1 MNIVDCVNNEA
12 VSKVIKCLVA
22 QLEFLPGLKMVARI
36 AQCIQQQQQQSGTT
50 TVVATSGSAI
60 NFSLIHTTLELG
72 NVLQK

>member
-36 AQCIQQQQQQSGTT
+36 AQCIQQQQQSGTT